1 MFNLVDELN
10 NYQTFDKTEQNDK
23 TAILEFLKNNN
34 NCFDRSNKMGHITAG
49 ALVCDE
55 LGFVLLNHHK
65 ATNRWIHFGGHS
77 DGCEDCFKVAKREVF
92 EETGIIDFKICEPKI
107 FDVAVHVVPYSKT
120 KNEPEHFHY
129 DVNFLFVA
137 KNHDFKISQESKEIK
152 WVSIEEA
159 EKLVD
164 KNDVMMKRILKKYK
178 SRFKSN
184 KLFD

>member
-1 MFNLVDELN
+1 MFNLANELKS
-10 NYQTFDKTEQNDK
+10 YQAFDKIEQKDK
-23 TAILEFLKNNN
+23 EAILDFLKNND

-49 ALVCDE
+49 ALICDE
-55 LGFVLLNHHK
+55 FGFVLLNHHK

-77 DGCEDCFKVAKREVF
+77 DGCENCFEVAKREVF
-92 EETGIIDFKICEPKI
+92 EETGISDFKICVPKI
-107 FDVAVHVVPYSKT
+107 FDVAVHEVPYSKA
-120 KNEPEHFHY
+120 KNEPKHYHY
-129 DVNFLFVA
+129 DINFLFIT